1 MYWAVENED
10 WGHLRFFGDRD
21 IRQIRTHTYQEYIA
35 DLTKRR
41 PSLAASTKNTLMA
54 AFRNVMKIARDEGV
68 VEVVPQTPR
77 VKSKDNPR
85 PFFWFH
91 LLVAKED
98 DNYQKLLVA
107 IKKAVEEGV
116 SVRGFA
122 VTDEFYDMIL
132 FLTHS
137 FVRPIS

>member
-1 MYWAVENED
+1 MSKAPSAIKLYKGLSLYRVERSTKWYVRVWD
-10 WGHLRFFGDRD
+10 KKTKSIWSSQPVRD
-21 IRQIRTHTYQEYIA
+21 VRQIRTHTFQEYIA

-85 PFFWFH
+85 PFFRFH
-91 LLVAKED
+91 PLVAKED
-98 DNYQKLLVA
+98 DNYQKLLATV
-107 IKKAVEEGV
+107 IK
-116 SVRGFA
+116 SSRGGG
-122 VTDEFYDMIL
+122 
-132 FLTHS
+132 
-137 FVRPIS
+137 

>member
-1 MYWAVENED
+1 MNTPLAILHLNSFTDPGYSTKQVNEAKVTSKHCI
-10 WGHLRFFGDRD
+10 GLFRMKIGVCLRFFGDRD
-21 IRQIRTHTYQEYIA
+21 VRQIRTHTYQEYIA

-85 PFFWFH
+85 PFFRFH
-91 LLVAKED
+91 PLGGK
-98 DNYQKLLVA
+98 
-107 IKKAVEEGV
+107 
-116 SVRGFA
+116 RG
-122 VTDEFYDMIL
+122 
-132 FLTHS
+132 
-137 FVRPIS
+137 